1 MDEVMDEVMVEVI
14 GEWVNIK
21 LHTILTFSNQ
31 VTKKGT
37 KHKFWKTISVPALGG
52 GSPSSSLT
60 ETICENFG
68 PIFPI
73 IKW

>member
-52 GSPSSSLT
+52 GHPPPAWPKLFVK
-60 ETICENFG
+60 ILVQF
-68 PIFPI
+68 FPF
-73 IKW
+73 